1 MFNLSIP
8 RAVQASLVV
17 FLLVIVTLSACA
29 PAAPP
34 PDAPTPSPS
43 LHGTLRPYPTATA
56 TATPLP
62 TGYLSPTPSPTIT
75 PTPTPVYY
83 DVLEGDDMY
92 SIGWRFKVSPAAI
105 MTANPDVNPR
115 AMGVGTS
122 LLIPITP
129 MPDPTPTPMVELSPT
144 ATPIFA
150 NIQAPDCHPDALGGL
165 WCFVLVVNDQEEAV
179 ENVSG
184 VVTLRDGEE
193 VRRESAIMP
202 LNLLPAGA
210 ALPLI
215 AYFQP
220 PIPEAY
226 TISAR
231 VDFLLPVMPDDQRYL
246 PVEIEAQD
254 ISFSAEGRIAAVS
267 GSLTLPARQPQTR
280 YVWLNATAFDQD
292 GRVVAVRRWDSPDPL
307 SPGGRIPF
315 STFLYSLGG
324 PIDRVD
330 LLVEAQP
337 VINPAQE
344 D

>member
-1 MFNLSIP
+1 MFKSHVPAGAQL
-8 RAVQASLVV
+8 A
-17 FLLVIVTLSACA
+17 LLTLLLAGIALSACA
-29 PAAPP
+29 PVPIPLTA
-34 PDAPTPSPS
+34 TPSPT
-43 LHGTLRPYPTATA
+43 LDGTLRPYPTATA
-56 TATPLP
+56 THTPLP
-62 TGYLSPTPSPTIT
+62 TGYLSPTPSPTVT

-129 MPDPTPTPMVELSPT
+129 MPDTTPTPMVELSPT
-144 ATPIFA
+144 ATLVFA
-150 NIQAPDCHPDALGGL
+150 NIQPPDCYPDALGGL
-165 WCFVLVVNDQEEAV
+165 WCFVLVVNDQDEAV

-184 VVTLRDGEE
+184 VVTLRYSEE

-220 PIPEAY
+220 PIPESY
-226 TISAR
+226 TVTAR
-231 VDFLLPVMPDDQRYL
+231 VDFTLPVMPNDQRYL
-246 PVEIEAQD
+246 PIAIEAQEV
-254 ISFSAEGRIAAVS
+254 SFSAEGRIAAVS
-267 GSLTLPARQPQTR
+267 GALTLPARQPQTR
-280 YVWLNATAFDQD
+280 YVWLNATAFDQE
-292 GRVVAVRRWDSPDPL
+292 GRVVAVRRWDSPDQL
-307 SPGGRIPF
+307 FPGGRIPF
-315 STFLYSLGG
+315 ATFLYSLAG
-324 PIDRVD
+324 PIDRID
-330 LLVEAQP
+330 LLVEAQA
-337 VINPAQE
+337 VIEPAQE